1 MVSDRIPEKQEVLDY
16 FDEQIGLYQG
26 LKEMY
31 LAEELNVYK
40 DLKGVFIYK
49 PKAGVQP

>member
-1 MVSDRIPEKQEVLDY
+1 MASDRIPEKQEVIDY
-16 FDEQIGLYQG
+16 FDERIGHYQG

-40 DLKGVFIYK
+40 DLKGILIYK